1 MSKRAPAKE
10 ADSER
15 IDEVPPA
22 LGPNLRRLR
31 SKRGLSLERLARRSG
46 VSRAMLSQI
55 ELGQSA
61 PTINLLW
68 KIARALEVPFSSL
81 IDRSTDKAA
90 VVLPARSGKLLANQ
104 DGTFTSR
111 ALFPF
116 DERRNRTEFYELRLK
131 AAGEEQAEPHPAG
144 TTENL
149 VVTAGA
155 VEIEVDHVA
164 HRLEVGDAILFGA
177 DVPHRYRNLGG
188 AEAVM
193 YLVMTYLEEAR

>member
-1 MSKRAPAKE
+1 
-10 ADSER
+10 
-15 IDEVPPA
+15 
-22 LGPNLRRLR
+22 
-31 SKRGLSLERLARRSG
+31 
-46 VSRAMLSQI
+46 MLSQV

-68 KIARALEVPFSSL
+68 KIARALDVPFSNL
-81 IDRSTDKAA
+81 IDRSTNNTP

-131 AAGEEQAEPHPAG
+131 ASGEEQAHPHPAG

-149 VVTAGA
+149 VVTAGV
-155 VEIEVDHVA
+155 VEIEVDQVT
-164 HRLEVGDAILFGA
+164 HRLEVGDAIIFTA
-177 DVPHRYRNLGG
+177 DVPHRYRNLGA

>member
-1 MSKRAPAKE
+1 MSKRAQRSE
-10 ADSER
+10 AVLKQA
-15 IDEVPPA
+15 DEVPPA

-46 VSRAMLSQI
+46 VSRAMLSQV

-68 KIARALEVPFSSL
+68 KIARALDVPFSSL
-81 IDRSTDKAA
+81 IERNSNNGA

-116 DERRNRTEFYELRLK
+116 DE
-131 AAGEEQAEPHPAG
+131 
-144 TTENL
+144 
-149 VVTAGA
+149 
-155 VEIEVDHVA
+155 
-164 HRLEVGDAILFGA
+164 
-177 DVPHRYRNLGG
+177 
-188 AEAVM
+188 
-193 YLVMTYLEEAR
+193 